1 LQLCPLPDHTPVLEQ
16 AQRVVR
22 DYLELLGG
30 RDFAQL
36 MRRTRRKEDQLRQ
49 VSELIQALTPRP
61 GGEIGSGHAEYAIR
75 DVIVRRDHN
84 SWIVELNQEA
94 APRVRVNTH
103 YASLVKRADSSED
116 NTYLRNRL
124 QEARWFIK
132 SLQSRNETL
141 LKVATQIV
149 EHQRGFL

>member
-1 LQLCPLPDHTPVLEQ
+1 
-16 AQRVVR
+16 
-22 DYLELLGG
+22 
-30 RDFAQL
+30 
-36 MRRTRRKEDQLRQ
+36 
-49 VSELIQALTPRP
+49 
-61 GGEIGSGHAEYAIR
+61 
-75 DVIVRRDHN
+75 
-84 SWIVELNQEA
+84 QEA

-116 NTYLRNRL
+116 NTYLRNHL

-149 EHQRGFL
+149 EHQRGFLQHGEVAMKPLVLADIVKALCMHQSTLTRVTTQKYEHTPRGIYEHKYFCSCHVRGDCGEVSSTAIRALNKKLVAEENRKPP